1 MSNNSETTRLIQG
14 TIDRLEYFQHLQQAT
29 YIPSKRF
36 STSSQHSDSE
46 TETTR
51 LIQGTIDRLEYFQ
64 HLQQATYIPSKR
76 FSTSSQHSDSE
87 TTSSSSSL
95 QSQSFWY
102 LGSINISGSKLSH
115 INRYFNQLVFDDD
128 FYDIARKLGSNVTL
142 DLRSIK
148 DLDSTDLQLQLYQF
162 NENLSRLF
170 KNQDKTHINI
180 LNNSAERGQFVKAY
194 DTDLIMISV
203 IDLIIT
209 KLTNLLVSL
218 QSHSVIEPVV
228 IGLVE
233 NITKKIL
240 RGKLLE
246 PYHEMILNEVMNFV
260 DNDVETLYFH

>member
-1 MSNNSETTRLIQG
+1 MSINTETIRLIQG

-29 YIPSKRF
+29 CIPSNRF
-36 STSSQHSDSE
+36 SSSSQHSDSE
-46 TETTR
+46 
-51 LIQGTIDRLEYFQ
+51 I
-64 HLQQATYIPSKR
+64 
-76 FSTSSQHSDSE
+76 
-87 TTSSSSSL
+87 TSSSSS

-102 LGSINISGSKLSH
+102 LGSINISGSKLSR
-115 INRYFNQLVFDDD
+115 INRYFNQLVFDHD
-128 FYDIARKLGSNVTL
+128 FYDIARKLGSSVTL
-142 DLRSIK
+142 DQRPVN
-148 DLDSTDLQLQLYQF
+148 DPDSTELQLQLYQF

-180 LNNSAERGQFVKAY
+180 LNNTPERGQFVKAY

-203 IDLIIT
+203 VDLIIT
-209 KLTNLLVSL
+209 KLTNLLISL
-218 QSHSVIEPVV
+218 QSHTVIEPVV

-260 DNDVETLYFH
+260 DNDEETLYFH